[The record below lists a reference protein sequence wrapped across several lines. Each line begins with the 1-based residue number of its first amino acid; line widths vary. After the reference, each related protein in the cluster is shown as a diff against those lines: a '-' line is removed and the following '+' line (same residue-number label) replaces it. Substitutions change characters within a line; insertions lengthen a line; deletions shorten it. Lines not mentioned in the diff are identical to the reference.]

1 MKNYTGRSSS
11 PLEKIWIFLHA
22 SGYISL
28 KFFPSSLVSS
38 QHHTLYIDKL
48 WPAALKN
55 IISTYLLSPESNIV
69 EGLFKTDHGKPILML
84 HFFVLCFQNSKYW
97 KSSML
102 FKVSYDC
109 FVGGLVL
116 LEENHALCFEC
127 LSFRRSSF
135 TFSSTL
141 CNNRFAAWVVL
152 ERNAISSAKLLYVS
166 GTSKY
171 CFLCLFVILIP
182 VVKLSLL
189 QFSKHDLVL

>member
-102 FKVSYDC
+102 FKVSYD
-109 FVGGLVL
+109 FK
-116 LEENHALCFEC
+116 ALCCWRKTMHSVLNVFH
-127 LSFRRSSF
+127 SGV
-135 TFSSTL
+135 
-141 CNNRFAAWVVL
+141 AAL
-152 ERNAISSAKLLYVS
+152 PFLL
-166 GTSKY
+166 
-171 CFLCLFVILIP
+171 LFVITD
-182 VVKLSLL
+182 LL
-189 QFSKHDLVL
+189 PGLY